1 MFQDLNSLSAGIDK
15 YLTIPEIKNNPS
27 ITLTNARGAYSV
39 PLAEYTIM
47 SLLYFNYHIP
57 TYFKAFTHKTW
68 ERPVNELVDKKTILI
83 IGYGKKGVA
92 IAKRIKPVFNM

>member
-1 MFQDLNSLSAGIDK
+1 LGLLLISAGVDK

-39 PLAEYTIM
+39 PLAEYTII

-57 TYFKAFTHKTW
+57 TYFKSFTNKTW
-68 ERPVNELVDKKTILI
+68 ERPVNELTDKKTILI
-83 IGYGKKGVA
+83 MARTELLLLKELNLCLI
-92 IAKRIKPVFNM
+92 